1 MMEAPNLTP
10 YQYAKAVGNGMT
22 EREAAAQLAAA
33 EVEAAYLKAI
43 STGTHKTRQT
53 LIIAALAYFNALPLP
68 KMSRRVTEKFNK
80 YVKPYADML
89 RAECEAKSREL

>member
-1 MMEAPNLTP
+1 MMEAQNITP
-10 YQYAKAVGNGMT
+10 DQYATAVGNGMT

-43 STGTHKTRQT
+43 SAGRHTTRQT
-53 LIIAALAYFNALPLP
+53 LTLAALAYVNALPLP
-68 KMSRRVTEKFNK
+68 MMSRRVKEKFNK

-89 RAECEAKSREL
+89 RAEREAKSREL

>member
-1 MMEAPNLTP
+1 MMEEPNITP
-10 YQYAKAVGNGMT
+10 NRYAQAVGNGMT

-43 STGTHKTRQT
+43 STGLHKTRQT
-53 LIIAALAYFNALPLP
+53 LTIAALAYVNALPLP
-68 KMSRRVTEKFNK
+68 PMSRRVKEKFNK
-80 YVKPYADML
+80 YVKPYGDML